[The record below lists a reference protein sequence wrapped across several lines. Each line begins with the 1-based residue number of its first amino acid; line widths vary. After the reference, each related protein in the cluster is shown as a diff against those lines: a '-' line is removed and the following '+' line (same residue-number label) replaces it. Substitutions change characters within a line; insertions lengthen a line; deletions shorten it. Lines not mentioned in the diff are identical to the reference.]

1 MSEGPSKPGAIADVE
16 ALSGSDD
23 AQARVRAWWRLVP
36 RVPTRPREVFVALR
50 DDDET
55 DVDARS
61 EPILAI
67 VIVAGMA
74 AMLLT
79 PAWGTLLDEESL
91 DWIVLAVVTF
101 IGGLLYGAFG
111 YFLLGLVVWLVV
123 SPVSAFVIP
132 SELGNMYAGD
142 GKEKPVT
149 GLTGL
154 WLFPF
159 GIFVIPAIV
168 WAVKVQGSLN
178 RYWDEA
184 ATPAAATPSALP
196 AADPA
201 PAPASP
207 VPAEA
212 ETGEEPTAT
221 DT

>member
-1 MSEGPSKPGAIADVE
+1 MSSGPVGQKRGV
-16 ALSGSDD
+16 
-23 AQARVRAWWRLVP
+23 W
-36 RVPTRPREVFVALR
+36 FV
-50 DDDET
+50 
-55 DVDARS
+55 
-61 EPILAI
+61 ILI
-67 VIVAGMA
+67 G
-74 AMLLT
+74 
-79 PAWGTLLDEESL
+79 
-91 DWIVLAVVTF
+91 VVTF
-101 IGGLLYGAFG
+101 GIYWLYWVFKTQEEMKKRTGEGLGGV
-111 YFLLGLVVWLVV
+111 LGLVVWLVV

-184 ATPAAATPSALP
+184 ATPAAAAPSALP
-196 AADPA
+196 ADDPA